1 MFIYYVYKLLTIN
14 LYTLLLNIA
23 VLAIKAADLKR
34 PDKLRLSNIFR
45 MQYRH
50 CLNIVYVIPI

>member
-45 MQYRH
+45 MHYRH